1 MATTRLIPMHQN
13 KGKTVSQCLT
23 DRTEYAKNPDKTE
36 DGHLISAYEC
46 DPATVDAE
54 FLAAKRI
61 YADRT
66 GRSQRSDVIAYQVR
80 QSFRP
85 GEVTPEEANK
95 IGYEFAMRWTK
106 GNHAFIV
113 ATHVD
118 KVHTH
123 NHIIYNS
130 TTLDCT
136 KKFRNFLGSTNAVRK
151 LSDAICMEHKLSI
164 ILNPQPSRG
173 HYGKWMGEQKQPT
186 FSDRLRQAID
196 AALKQKPKDFEYF
209 LMLMESAGYEVKRGA
224 HIAFKGAGQQR
235 FIRLRSL
242 GEGYSESELRE
253 VIAGKKLHIPNKTG
267 ATKSDKQVNLLVDIQ
282 AKLQAGKGLGY
293 ERWAKTFNLKQMA
306 HTLNY
311 LTENN
316 LLSYEAL
323 PEKAAETSTKFHDL
337 SKQIKAAETRMAEI
351 AALRTHI
358 INYSKTREV
367 YVAYRKAG
375 YSKKFYEEH
384 IADLLLHKA
393 AKKAFDALGSKGL
406 PTMKSL
412 NAEYA
417 ELLAAKKKIFIEYT
431 NARAEMREVLTVKAN
446 VEKILNMANTKILQ
460 YEKRRPI
467 EIVISNGE
475 AMNPLK
481 NTVNRV

>member
-23 DRTEYAKNPDKTE
+23 DRTEYAKNPDKTA
-36 DGHLISAYEC
+36 DGEFISAYEC

-66 GRSQRSDVIAYQVR
+66 GRSQQSDIIAYQVR

-85 GEVTPEEANK
+85 GEITPEEANK
-95 IGYEFAMRWTK
+95 IGHEFAMRWTK
-106 GNHAFIV
+106 GKHAFIV

-118 KVHTH
+118 KAHIH

-136 KKFRNFLGSTNAVRK
+136 KKFRNFLGSTNAVQR
-151 LSDAICMEHKLSI
+151 LSDAICLEHKLSV
-164 ILNPQPSRG
+164 ILNPKPSRG
-173 HYGKWMGEQKQPT
+173 HYGKWLGEQKQPT

-196 AALKQKPKDFEYF
+196 ATLKQKPKDFEHF
-209 LMLMESAGYEVKRGA
+209 LLLMGNAGYEVKRGA

-242 GEGYSESELRE
+242 GEGYSEIELQD
-253 VIAGKKLHIPNKTG
+253 VIAGKKLHLPSKAAASKPNK
-267 ATKSDKQVNLLVDIQ
+267 QINLLVDIQ
-282 AKLQAGKGLGY
+282 AKLQAGKGPGY

-323 PEKAAETSTKFHDL
+323 SEKAAEANARFHAL
-337 SKQIKAAETRMAEI
+337 SAQIKAAEKRMAEI
-351 AALRTHI
+351 AVLRTHI
-358 INYSKTREV
+358 INYSKTRDV

-384 IADLLLHKA
+384 TADLLLHKT
-393 AKKAFDALGSKGL
+393 AKQAFDALASKKL
-406 PTMKSL
+406 PTVKAL
-412 NAEYA
+412 NTEYS
-417 ELLAAKKKIFIEYT
+417 ELLSAKKKAFTEYT
-431 NARAEMREVLTVKAN
+431 NARAEMREVLIVKAN
-446 VEKILNMANTKILQ
+446 VASVLRCDNMDAVT
-460 YEKRRPI
+460 R
-467 EIVISNGE
+467 
-475 AMNPLK
+475 K
-481 NTVNRV
+481 NVTDQICR

>member
-13 KGKTVSQCLT
+13 KGKSISQCLT
-23 DRTEYAKNPDKTE
+23 DRTEYAKNPDKTA
-36 DGHLISAYEC
+36 DGEFISAYEC
-46 DPATVDAE
+46 DSATVDAE

-66 GRSQRSDVIAYQVR
+66 GRSQQSDVIAYQMR

-106 GNHAFIV
+106 GKHAFIV

-118 KVHTH
+118 KAHIH

-136 KKFRNFLGSTNAVRK
+136 KKFRNFRGSTNAVQR
-151 LSDAICMEHKLSI
+151 LSDAICMEHKLSV
-164 ILNPQPSRG
+164 ILNPRPSRG
-173 HYGKWMGEQKQPT
+173 HYGKWLGEQKQPT
-186 FSDRLRQAID
+186 YSDRLRQAID
-196 AALKQKPKDFEYF
+196 AVIKQKPKNFEHF
-209 LMLMESAGYEVKRGA
+209 LVLMERVGYEVKRGA

-242 GEGYSESELRE
+242 GEEYSESELRE
-253 VIAGKKLHIPNKTG
+253 VIAGKKLHMPSKT
-267 ATKSDKQVNLLVDIQ
+267 AAAKSDKQVNLLVDIQ
-282 AKLQAGKGLGY
+282 AKLQAGKGPGY
-293 ERWAKTFNLKQMA
+293 GRWAKTFNLKQMA

-316 LLSYEAL
+316 LLSYDSL
-323 PEKAAETSTKFHDL
+323 SEKAAEATSKFHTL
-337 SKQIKAAETRMAEI
+337 SAQIKSAEKRMAEI
-351 AALRTHI
+351 AALRKHI
-358 INYSKTREV
+358 INYSKTRDV

-384 IADLLLHKA
+384 TADLLLHKA
-393 AKKAFDALGSKGL
+393 AKQAFDELDVKKL
-406 PTMKSL
+406 PTVKSL
-412 NAEYA
+412 NVEYD
-417 ELLAAKKKIFIEYT
+417 ELLSAKKKAFTEYT
-431 NARAEMREVLTVKAN
+431 NARTEMREVLTVKAN
-446 VEKILNMANTKILQ
+446 VESIWAHNLYPRKHHAIIPQ
-460 YEKRRPI
+460 YHE
-467 EIVISNGE
+467 
-475 AMNPLK
+475 
-481 NTVNRV
+481 

>member
-13 KGKTVSQCLT
+13 KGKSVSQCMT
-23 DRTEYAKNPDKTE
+23 DRTEYAKNSDKTA
-36 DGHLISAYEC
+36 DGEFISAYEC

-66 GRSQRSDVIAYQVR
+66 GRSQQSDVIAYQVR

-85 GEVTPEEANK
+85 GEITPEEANK

-106 GNHAFIV
+106 GKHAFLV

-118 KVHTH
+118 KAHIH

-130 TTLDCT
+130 TALDCT
-136 KKFRNFLGSTNAVRK
+136 KKFRNFLGSTNAVRR
-151 LSDAICMEHKLSI
+151 LSDAICMEHRLSV
-164 ILNPQPSRG
+164 ILNPKPSRG
-173 HYGKWMGEQKQPT
+173 HYGKWLGEQKQPT

-196 AALKQKPKDFEYF
+196 MALKQKPKDFEHF
-209 LMLMESAGYEVKRGA
+209 LKLMESAGYEVKRGA

-242 GEGYSESELRE
+242 GEGYSENELRE
-253 VIAGKKLHIPNKTG
+253 VIAGKKLHVPRKT
-267 ATKSDKQVNLLVDIQ
+267 ATAKSNKQVNLLVDIQ
-282 AKLQAGKGLGY
+282 AKLQAGKGPGY

-316 LLSYEAL
+316 LVSYDALS
-323 PEKAAETSTKFHDL
+323 EKAVEAGARFHAL
-337 SKQIKAAETRMAEI
+337 SAQIKATEKRMAAI
-351 AALRTHI
+351 AVLRTHI
-358 INYSKTREV
+358 INYRKTRDV

-375 YSKKFYEEH
+375 YSKKFYEERT
-384 IADLLLHKA
+384 ADLLLHKT
-393 AKKAFDALGSKGL
+393 AKQAFDELGVKKL
-406 PTMKSL
+406 PTVKAL
-412 NAEYA
+412 NAEYV
-417 ELLAAKKKIFIEYT
+417 ELLSAKKKAFTEYT
-431 NARAEMREVLTVKAN
+431 NARAEMREVMTVKAN
-446 VEKILNMANTKILQ
+446 VERILEYNNDIDD
-460 YEKRRPI
+460 
-467 EIVISNGE
+467 
-475 AMNPLK
+475 
-481 NTVNRV
+481 NRFRLNL

>member
-13 KGKTVSQCLT
+13 KGKSVAQCLV

-36 DGHLISAYEC
+36 DGHLICAYEC

-66 GRSQRSDVIAYQVR
+66 GRSQQSDVIAYQVR

-106 GNHAFIV
+106 GKHAFIV

-118 KVHTH
+118 KAHIH

-136 KKFRNFLGSTNAVRK
+136 QKFRNFLGSSKAVQR
-151 LSDAICMEHKLSI
+151 LSDAICMENRLSV
-164 ILNPQPSRG
+164 ILNPKPSRG
-173 HYGKWMGEQKQPT
+173 HYGTWLGEQKQPT
-186 FSDRLRQAID
+186 FLDRLRQAID
-196 AALKQKPKDFEYF
+196 VALKQKPKDFEHF
-209 LMLMESAGYEVKRGA
+209 LKLMESAGYEVKRGA

-242 GEGYSESELRE
+242 GDGYSENELRE
-253 VIAGKKLHIPNKTG
+253 VIAGKKLHLPNKT
-267 ATKSDKQVNLLVDIQ
+267 AASKPNKQVNLIVDIQ
-282 AKLQAGKGLGY
+282 AKLQAGKGPGY
-293 ERWAKTFNLKQMA
+293 ERWVKTFNLKQMA

-316 LLSYEAL
+316 LLSYESL
-323 PEKAAETSTKFHDL
+323 SVKAAEASVRFHAL
-337 SKQIKAAETRMAEI
+337 SAQIKAAEKRMAEI
-351 AALRTHI
+351 AVLRTHI
-358 INYSKTREV
+358 INYSKTRDV
-367 YVAYRKAG
+367 YVSYRKSG

-384 IADLLLHKA
+384 TADLLLHKT
-393 AKKAFDALGSKGL
+393 AKEAFDALGANKV
-406 PTMKSL
+406 PTVKSL
-412 NAEYA
+412 N
-417 ELLAAKKKIFIEYT
+417 
-431 NARAEMREVLTVKAN
+431 R
-446 VEKILNMANTKILQ
+446 
-460 YEKRRPI
+460 
-467 EIVISNGE
+467 
-475 AMNPLK
+475 
-481 NTVNRV
+481 

>member
-36 DGHLISAYEC
+36 DGQLISAYEC

-106 GNHAFIV
+106 GKHAFIV

-118 KVHTH
+118 KAHIH

-136 KKFRNFLGSTNAVRK
+136 KKFRNFLGSTNAVRR
-151 LSDAICMEHKLSI
+151 LSDAICMEHKLSV
-164 ILNPQPSRG
+164 ILNPKPSRG
-173 HYGKWMGEQKQPT
+173 HYGKWLGEQKQPT

-196 AALKQKPKDFEYF
+196 VALKQQPKDFEQF
-209 LMLMESAGYEVKRGA
+209 LILMERTGYEVKRGA
-224 HIAFKGAGQQR
+224 HIAFKGDGQQR
-235 FIRLRSL
+235 YIRLRSL
-242 GEGYSESELRE
+242 GEGYSEIDIRE
-253 VIAGKKLHIPNKTG
+253 VIAGKKLHMPHKTVT
-267 ATKSDKQVNLLVDIQ
+267 ARSDKQINLLVDIQ
-282 AKLQAGKGLGY
+282 AKLQAGKGPGY

-306 HTLNY
+306 QTLNY

-316 LLSYEAL
+316 LLSYDAL
-323 PEKAAETSTKFHDL
+323 SEKAAEATSKFHAL
-337 SKQIKAAETRMAEI
+337 STQIKAVEKRMAEI
-351 AALRTHI
+351 AVLRTHI
-358 INYSKTREV
+358 INYSKTRDV

-384 IADLLLHKA
+384 TAELLLHKA
-393 AKKAFDALGSKGL
+393 AKQAFDELGVKKL
-406 PTMKSL
+406 PTVKSL

-417 ELLAAKKKIFIEYT
+417 ELLSAKKKAFTEYT

-446 VEKILNMANTKILQ
+446 VDRFLNNKCCLDR
-460 YEKRRPI
+460 KRYDR
-467 EIVISNGE
+467 
-475 AMNPLK
+475 
-481 NTVNRV
+481 

>member
-13 KGKTVSQCLT
+13 KGKSISQCLT
-23 DRTEYAKNPDKTE
+23 DRTEYAKNPDKTA
-36 DGHLISAYEC
+36 DGEFISAYEC
-46 DPATVDAE
+46 DPSTVDAE

-66 GRSQRSDVIAYQVR
+66 GRSQQSDVIAYQMR

-85 GEVTPEEANK
+85 GEVTPEEANR

-106 GNHAFIV
+106 GKHAFIV

-118 KVHTH
+118 KVHIH

-136 KKFRNFLGSTNAVRK
+136 KKFRNFLGSTKAVQR
-151 LSDAICMEHKLSI
+151 LSDAICMEHRLSV
-164 ILNPQPSRG
+164 ILDPKSSRG
-173 HYGKWMGEQKQPT
+173 HYGKWLGKQKQPT
-186 FSDRLRQAID
+186 FSDRLRQSID
-196 AALKQKPKDFEYF
+196 VALKQKPKDFEQF
-209 LMLMESAGYEVKRGA
+209 LTLMESAGYEVKRGA
-224 HIAFKGAGQQR
+224 HTAFKGAGQQR

-253 VIAGKKLHIPNKTG
+253 VIAGKKLHLPNK
-267 ATKSDKQVNLLVDIQ
+267 ATASKHNKQVSLLVDIQ
-282 AKLQAGKGLGY
+282 AKLQAGKGPGY
-293 ERWAKTFNLKQMA
+293 ERWAKTFNLKQMV

-311 LTENN
+311 LSENN

-323 PEKAAETSTKFHDL
+323 SEKAAEVSARYHAL
-337 SKQIKAAETRMAEI
+337 SAQIKATEKRMAEI

-358 INYSKTREV
+358 INYNKTRDV

-384 IADLLLHKA
+384 TADLLLHKA
-393 AKKAFDALGSKGL
+393 AKQAFDGLGSKNL
-406 PTMKSL
+406 PTVKAL
-412 NAEYA
+412 NVEYA
-417 ELLAAKKKIFIEYT
+417 VLLAAKKKAFTEYT
-431 NARAEMREVLTVKAN
+431 NARAEMREVLTVKEN
-446 VEKILNMANTKILQ
+446 VERLINN
-460 YEKRRPI
+460 RPI
-467 EIVISNGE
+467 ESELNYEIIFMS
-475 AMNPLK
+475 
-481 NTVNRV
+481 

>member
-36 DGHLISAYEC
+36 DGQLISAYEC

-106 GNHAFIV
+106 GIHAFIV

-118 KVHTH
+118 KAHIH

-136 KKFRNFLGSTNAVRK
+136 KKFRNFQGSTNAVRR
-151 LSDAICMEHKLSI
+151 LSDVICTEHHLSV
-164 ILNPQPSRG
+164 ILNPKPSRG
-173 HYGKWMGEQKQPT
+173 HYGKWLGEQKQPT
-186 FSDRLRQAID
+186 FSDRLRQSID
-196 AALKQKPKDFEYF
+196 VALKQKPKDFEHF
-209 LMLMESAGYEVKRGA
+209 LTLMESAGYEVKRGT
-224 HIAFKGAGQQR
+224 HIAFKGTGQQR

-242 GEGYSESELRE
+242 GEGYSESVIRE
-253 VIAGKKLHIPNKTG
+253 VIAGKKLHMPHKT
-267 ATKSDKQVNLLVDIQ
+267 AAARSDKQINLLVDIQ
-282 AKLQAGKGLGY
+282 TKLQAGKGPGY

-316 LLSYEAL
+316 LLNYDAL
-323 PEKAAETSTKFHDL
+323 NEKAAEVISRFHAL
-337 SKQIKAAETRMAEI
+337 SVQIKAAEKRMAEI
-351 AALRTHI
+351 AVLRTHI
-358 INYSKTREV
+358 INYSKTRDV
-367 YVAYRKAG
+367 YVSYRKSG

-384 IADLLLHKA
+384 TADLLLHKT
-393 AKKAFDALGSKGL
+393 AKEAFDALGANKV
-406 PTMKSL
+406 PTVKSL
-412 NAEYA
+412 NMEYA
-417 ELLAAKKKIFIEYT
+417 ELLSAKKKAFTEYT

-446 VEKILNMANTKILQ
+446 VERILEYNNDIDD
-460 YEKRRPI
+460 
-467 EIVISNGE
+467 
-475 AMNPLK
+475 
-481 NTVNRV
+481 NRFRLNL

>member
-13 KGKTVSQCLT
+13 KGKSVAQCLA
-23 DRTEYAKNPDKTE
+23 DRTEYATNPNKTAE
-36 DGHLISAYEC
+36 GQLICAYEC
-46 DPATVDAE
+46 DSATVDAE

-66 GRSQRSDVIAYQVR
+66 GRSQRSGVIAYQVR
-80 QSFRP
+80 QSFSP

-106 GNHAFIV
+106 GKHAFIV

-118 KVHTH
+118 KAHIH

-136 KKFRNFLGSTNAVRK
+136 QKFRNFMGSTNAVRR
-151 LSDAICMEHKLSI
+151 LSDTICMEHRLSV
-164 ILNPQPSRG
+164 ILNPKPSRG
-173 HYGKWMGEQKQPT
+173 HYGKWLGEQKLPT

-196 AALKQKPKDFEYF
+196 VALKQKPKDFEHF
-209 LMLMESAGYEVKRGA
+209 LMLMESAGYKVKRGA
-224 HIAFKGAGQQR
+224 HTAVKGAEQQR

-242 GEGYSESELRE
+242 GEGYSESEIRE
-253 VIAGKKLHIPNKTG
+253 VIAGKKLHMPHKT
-267 ATKSDKQVNLLVDIQ
+267 AAARSDKQINLLVDIQ
-282 AKLQAGKGLGY
+282 AKLQAGKGPGY

-311 LTENN
+311 LTENT
-316 LLSYEAL
+316 LLSYDAL
-323 PEKAAETSTKFHDL
+323 NEKAAEVSSRFHAL
-337 SKQIKAAETRMAEI
+337 SAQIKTAEKRMAEI
-351 AALRTHI
+351 AVLRTHI
-358 INYSKTREV
+358 INYSKTRDV

-384 IADLLLHKA
+384 TADLLLHKA
-393 AKKAFDALGSKGL
+393 AKQAFDGL
-406 PTMKSL
+406 EWKKVPTVKAL

-417 ELLAAKKKIFIEYT
+417 ELCSRKRKAFTEYT
-431 NARAEMREVLTVKAN
+431 NARAEMREVMTVKAN
-446 VEKILNMANTKILQ
+446 LNQFTKMNSYIRQ
-460 YEKRRPI
+460 EI
-467 EIVISNGE
+467 EPN
-475 AMNPLK
+475 LH
-481 NTVNRV
+481 

>member
-36 DGHLISAYEC
+36 DGQLISAYEC

-106 GNHAFIV
+106 GKHAFIV

-118 KVHTH
+118 KVHIH

-136 KKFRNFLGSTNAVRK
+136 KKFRNFLGSTKAVQR
-151 LSDAICMEHKLSI
+151 LSDAICMEHRLSV
-164 ILNPQPSRG
+164 ILNPKPSRG
-173 HYGKWMGEQKQPT
+173 HYGKWLGEQKPPT

-196 AALKQKPKDFEYF
+196 VALKQKPKDFEHF
-209 LMLMESAGYEVKRGA
+209 LMLMESAGYKVKRGA
-224 HIAFKGAGQQR
+224 HTAFKGAEQQR

-242 GEGYSESELRE
+242 GEGYSESEIRE
-253 VIAGKKLHIPNKTG
+253 VIAGKKLHMPHKT
-267 ATKSDKQVNLLVDIQ
+267 AAARSDKQINLLVDIQ
-282 AKLQAGKGLGY
+282 DKLQAGKGPGY

-316 LLSYEAL
+316 LLSYDVLSER
-323 PEKAAETSTKFHDL
+323 AAETSARFHSL
-337 SKQIKAAETRMAEI
+337 SAQIKAVEKRMAEI
-351 AALRTHI
+351 AVLRMHI
-358 INYSKTREV
+358 INYSKTRDV

-384 IADLLLHKA
+384 TADLLLHKA
-393 AKKAFDALGSKGL
+393 AKKAFDAFDKKDI
-406 PTMKSL
+406 PTVKAL
-412 NAEYA
+412 NIEYA
-417 ELLAAKKKIFIEYT
+417 ELLAAKKKAFTEYT

-446 VEKILNMANTKILQ
+446 VDAILNFQRGINYSRIK
-460 YEKRRPI
+460 
-467 EIVISNGE
+467 G
-475 AMNPLK
+475 
-481 NTVNRV
+481 

>member
-13 KGKTVSQCLT
+13 KGKSVSQCLA

-36 DGHLISAYEC
+36 DGHLICAYEC

-66 GRSQRSDVIAYQVR
+66 GRSQQSDVIAYQVR

-95 IGYEFAMRWTK
+95 IGYEFVMRWTK
-106 GNHAFIV
+106 GKHAFIV

-118 KVHTH
+118 KAHIH

-136 KKFRNFLGSTNAVRK
+136 KKFRNFLGSTNSVRR
-151 LSDAICMEHKLSI
+151 LSDAICMEHRLSV
-164 ILNPQPSRG
+164 ILNPLLSRG
-173 HYGKWMGEQKQPT
+173 HYGKWLGEKKQPT
-186 FSDRLRQAID
+186 FSDRLRQTID
-196 AALKQKPKDFEYF
+196 VVLKQKPKDFEHF
-209 LMLMESAGYEVKRGA
+209 LLLMESAGYEVKRGA

-242 GEGYSESELRE
+242 GEGYSESELRG
-253 VIAGKKLHIPNKTG
+253 VIAGAKLHMPSKAAASKPN
-267 ATKSDKQVNLLVDIQ
+267 KQVNLLVDIQ
-282 AKLQAGKGLGY
+282 AKLQAGKGQGY

-316 LLSYEAL
+316 LLSYESL
-323 PEKAAETSTKFHDL
+323 SVKAAEASARFHAL
-337 SKQIKAAETRMAEI
+337 SAQIKAAEKRMAEI
-351 AALRTHI
+351 AMLRTHI
-358 INYSKTREV
+358 INYSKTRDV

-384 IADLLLHKA
+384 TADLLLHKA
-393 AKKAFDALGSKGL
+393 AKQAFDALASKKL
-406 PTMKSL
+406 PTVKAL
-412 NAEYA
+412 NIEYA
-417 ELLAAKKKIFIEYT
+417 ELLAAKKKAFTEYT
-431 NARAEMREVLTVKAN
+431 SARAEMRKVLAVKAN
-446 VEKILNMANTKILQ
+446 VEKILERDKNIDTAIIFAEN
-460 YEKRRPI
+460 
-467 EIVISNGE
+467 S
-475 AMNPLK
+475 LK
-481 NTVNRV
+481 DL

>member
-1 MATTRLIPMHQN
+1 MATTHLIPMHQN

-23 DRTEYAKNPDKTE
+23 DRTEYVKNPDKTA
-36 DGHLISAYEC
+36 DGEFISAYEC

-66 GRSQRSDVIAYQVR
+66 GRSQQSDVIAYQVR

-85 GEVTPEEANK
+85 GEITPEEANK

-106 GNHAFIV
+106 GKHAFIV

-118 KVHTH
+118 KAHIH

-130 TTLDCT
+130 TALDCT
-136 KKFRNFLGSTNAVRK
+136 KKFRNFLGSTNAVRR
-151 LSDAICMEHKLSI
+151 LSDAICMEHWLSV
-164 ILNPQPSRG
+164 ILNPKPSRG
-173 HYGKWMGEQKQPT
+173 HYGKWLGEKKQPT
-186 FSDRLRQAID
+186 FSDRLRQTID
-196 AALKQKPKDFEYF
+196 VVLKQKPKDFEHF
-209 LMLMESAGYEVKRGA
+209 LLLMESAGYEVKRGA

-242 GEGYSESELRE
+242 GEGYSESELRK
-253 VIAGKKLHIPNKTG
+253 VIASRKLNIPNKT
-267 ATKSDKQVNLLVDIQ
+267 AASKPNKQINLLVDIQ
-282 AKLQAGKGLGY
+282 AKLQAGKGPGY

-323 PEKAAETSTKFHDL
+323 SEKAAEANARFHAL
-337 SKQIKAAETRMAEI
+337 SAQIKAAEKRMAEI
-351 AALRTHI
+351 AMLRTHI
-358 INYSKTREV
+358 INYSKTRDV

-384 IADLLLHKA
+384 TADLLLHKA
-393 AKKAFDALGSKGL
+393 AKQAFDALASKKL
-406 PTMKSL
+406 PTVKAL
-412 NAEYA
+412 NTEYS
-417 ELLAAKKKIFIEYT
+417 ELLSAKKKAFTEYT
-431 NARAEMREVLTVKAN
+431 NARAEMREVLIVKAN
-446 VEKILNMANTKILQ
+446 VELFLNGDMETQKARHNLL
-460 YEKRRPI
+460 YF
-467 EIVISNGE
+467 
-475 AMNPLK
+475 L
-481 NTVNRV
+481 

>member
-13 KGKTVSQCLT
+13 KGKSISQCLT
-23 DRTEYAKNPDKTE
+23 DRTEYAKNPDKTA
-36 DGHLISAYEC
+36 DGEFISAYEC

-66 GRSQRSDVIAYQVR
+66 GRSQQSDVIAYQVR

-85 GEVTPEEANK
+85 GEITPEEANK

-106 GNHAFIV
+106 GKHAFIV

-118 KVHTH
+118 KAHIH

-136 KKFRNFLGSTNAVRK
+136 KKFRNFLGSTNAVRR
-151 LSDAICMEHKLSI
+151 LSDVVCTEHRLSV
-164 ILNPQPSRG
+164 ILNPKPSRG
-173 HYGKWMGEQKQPT
+173 HYGKWLGEQKQPT
-186 FSDRLRQAID
+186 FSDMLRQAID
-196 AALKQKPKDFEYF
+196 TALKQKPKNFEQF
-209 LMLMESAGYEVKRGA
+209 LTLMERAGYEVKRGA

-253 VIAGKKLHIPNKTG
+253 VIAGKKLHMPSKETASKPNN
-267 ATKSDKQVNLLVDIQ
+267 QINLLVDIQ
-282 AKLQAGKGLGY
+282 AKLQAGKGPGY

-311 LTENN
+311 LSENN

-323 PEKAAETSTKFHDL
+323 SEKAAETSARFHDL
-337 SKQIKAAETRMAEI
+337 SAQIKAVEKRMAEV
-351 AALRTHI
+351 ATLRTHI
-358 INYSKTREV
+358 FNYSKTRDM
-367 YVAYRKAG
+367 YVAYREAG

-393 AKKAFDALGSKGL
+393 AKQAFDGLESKNV
-406 PTMKSL
+406 PTVKAL

-417 ELLAAKKKIFIEYT
+417 ELLSAKKKAFTEYN

-446 VEKILNMANTKILQ
+446 VEKILEDNIKEYN
-460 YEKRRPI
+460 R
-467 EIVISNGE
+467 
-475 AMNPLK
+475 
-481 NTVNRV
+481 TVMKYNLS

>member
-23 DRTEYAKNPDKTE
+23 DRTEYAKNPDKTA
-36 DGHLISAYEC
+36 DGAFISAYEC
-46 DPATVDAE
+46 DPATVDVE

-61 YADRT
+61 YTDRT
-66 GRSQRSDVIAYQVR
+66 GRSQQSDVIAYQVR

-95 IGYEFAMRWTK
+95 IGCEFAMRWTK
-106 GNHAFIV
+106 GKHAFIV

-118 KVHTH
+118 KAHIH

-136 KKFRNFLGSTNAVRK
+136 KKFRNFLGSTNAVRR
-151 LSDAICMEHKLSI
+151 LSDAICMEHRLSV
-164 ILNPQPSRG
+164 ILNPKPSRG
-173 HYGKWMGEQKQPT
+173 HYGKWLGEQKQPT

-196 AALKQKPKDFEYF
+196 TALKQKPKDFEHF
-209 LMLMESAGYEVKRGA
+209 LKLMESDGYEVKRGTYT
-224 HIAFKGAGQQR
+224 AFKGAGQQR

-253 VIAGKKLHIPNKTG
+253 IIAGKKLHMPSK
-267 ATKSDKQVNLLVDIQ
+267 AAASKSNKQVNLLVDIQ
-282 AKLQAGKGLGY
+282 TKLQAGKGPGY
-293 ERWAKTFNLKQMA
+293 ECWAKTFNLKHMA

-311 LTENN
+311 LSENN

-323 PEKAAETSTKFHDL
+323 SEKAAEASARFHDL
-337 SKQIKAAETRMAEI
+337 SAQIKTAEKRMAEI
-351 AALRTHI
+351 AALRKHI
-358 INYSKTREV
+358 INYSKTRDV

-384 IADLLLHKA
+384 TADLLLHKA
-393 AKKAFDALGSKGL
+393 AKQAFDELGEKEL
-406 PTMKSL
+406 PTVKTL
-412 NAEYA
+412 NMEYA
-417 ELLAAKKKIFIEYT
+417 KLLSAKKKALTEYT
-431 NARAEMREVLTVKAN
+431 NTRAEMREVLSVKAN
-446 VEKILNMANTKILQ
+446 VEKILEYDKKWIKQ
-460 YEKRRPI
+460 HEK
-467 EIVISNGE
+467 V
-475 AMNPLK
+475 
-481 NTVNRV
+481 

>member
-23 DRTEYAKNPDKTE
+23 DRTEYVKNPDKTA
-36 DGHLISAYEC
+36 DGEFISAYEC

-66 GRSQRSDVIAYQVR
+66 GRSQQSDVIAYQVR

-85 GEVTPEEANK
+85 GEITPEEANK

-106 GNHAFIV
+106 GKHAFIV

-118 KVHTH
+118 KAHIH

-130 TTLDCT
+130 TALDCT
-136 KKFRNFLGSTNAVRK
+136 KKFRNFLGSTNAVRR
-151 LSDAICMEHKLSI
+151 LSDAICMEHWLSV
-164 ILNPQPSRG
+164 ILNPKPSRG
-173 HYGKWMGEQKQPT
+173 HYGKWLGEQKQPT

-196 AALKQKPKDFEYF
+196 AALKKKPKDFEHF
-209 LMLMESAGYEVKRGA
+209 LSLMGSAGYEVKRGA

-253 VIAGKKLHIPNKTG
+253 VIAGKKLHMSHKT
-267 ATKSDKQVNLLVDIQ
+267 AAVRSDKQVNLLVDIQ
-282 AKLQAGKGLGY
+282 AKLQAGKGPGY

-311 LTENN
+311 LTEHN
-316 LLSYEAL
+316 LLSYDAL
-323 PEKAAETSTKFHDL
+323 NEKTAEVSARFHSL
-337 SKQIKAAETRMAEI
+337 SAQIKASEKRMAEI

-358 INYSKTREV
+358 INYSKTRDV

-375 YSKKFYEEH
+375 YSKNFYEEH
-384 IADLLLHKA
+384 TADLLLHKA
-393 AKKAFDALGSKGL
+393 AKQAFDALESKNV
-406 PTMKSL
+406 PTVKSL
-412 NAEYA
+412 NAEYV
-417 ELLAAKKKIFIEYT
+417 ELLSAKKKAFTEYT
-431 NARAEMREVLTVKAN
+431 NARTEMREVLIVKAN
-446 VEKILNMANTKILQ
+446 IEKILVEGKDIDAV
-460 YEKRRPI
+460 I
-467 EIVISNGE
+467 ENLLR
-475 AMNPLK
+475 NDLR
-481 NTVNRV
+481 NF

>member
-13 KGKTVSQCLT
+13 KGKTVSKCLA
-23 DRTEYAKNPDKTE
+23 DRTEYAKNPDKTANGE
-36 DGHLISAYEC
+36 FISAYEC
-46 DPATVDAE
+46 DPTTVDAE

-66 GRSQRSDVIAYQVR
+66 GRSQQSDVIAYQVR

-85 GEVTPEEANK
+85 GEITPEEANK

-106 GNHAFIV
+106 GKHAFIV

-118 KVHTH
+118 KAHIH

-136 KKFRNFLGSTNAVRK
+136 KKFRNFWGSTNAVRR
-151 LSDAICMEHKLSI
+151 LSDTICMEHRLSV
-164 ILNPQPSRG
+164 ILSPKPSRG
-173 HYGKWMGEQKQPT
+173 HYGKWLGEQKQPT

-196 AALKQKPKDFEYF
+196 VTLKQKPKDFEQF
-209 LMLMESAGYEVKRGA
+209 LILMEKTGYKVKRGA
-224 HIAFKGAGQQR
+224 HIAFRGDGQQR

-242 GEGYSESELRE
+242 GEGYSEDEICE
-253 VIAGKKLHIPNKTG
+253 VIAGVKLHLPRKT
-267 ATKSDKQVNLLVDIQ
+267 AAIKSDKQVDLLVDIQ
-282 AKLQAGKGLGY
+282 AKLQAGKGPGY

-316 LLSYEAL
+316 LLSYDALLEREA
-323 PEKAAETSTKFHDL
+323 EATSKFHTL
-337 SKQIKAAETRMAEI
+337 SAQIKAAEKRMVEI
-351 AALRTHI
+351 TVLRTHI
-358 INYSKTREV
+358 INYSKTRDV

-384 IADLLLHKA
+384 TADLLLHKA
-393 AKKAFDALGSKGL
+393 AKQAFNELDTKEL
-406 PTMKSL
+406 PTVKSL

-417 ELLAAKKKIFIEYT
+417 ELLSTKKEAFTEYT
-431 NARAEMREVLTVKAN
+431 SARSEMREVLSVKAN
-446 VEKILNMANTKILQ
+446 VETILEYN
-460 YEKRRPI
+460 
-467 EIVISNGE
+467 
-475 AMNPLK
+475 K
-481 NTVNRV
+481 NLDVVTRKSMTDRACC

>member
-23 DRTEYAKNPDKTE
+23 DRTEYAKNPDKTA
-36 DGHLISAYEC
+36 DGEFISAYEC
-46 DPATVDAE
+46 DTATVDAE
-54 FLAAKRI
+54 FLAAKRV

-66 GRSQRSDVIAYQVR
+66 GRSQQNDVIAYQVR

-85 GEVTPEEANK
+85 GEITPEEANK

-106 GNHAFIV
+106 GKHAFIV

-118 KVHTH
+118 KAHIH

-136 KKFRNFLGSTNAVRK
+136 KKFRNFLGSTNAVRR
-151 LSDAICMEHKLSI
+151 LSDAICMEHRLSV
-164 ILNPQPSRG
+164 ILNPKPSRG

-186 FSDRLRQAID
+186 FSDRLRQSID
-196 AALKQKPKDFEYF
+196 VALKQNPKDFEYF
-209 LMLMESAGYEVKRGA
+209 LSLMGSAGYEIKRGA

-253 VIAGKKLHIPNKTG
+253 VIAGKKLHMPSKMA
-267 ATKSDKQVNLLVDIQ
+267 ATNANKQVNLLVDIQ
-282 AKLQAGKGLGY
+282 AKLQAGKGPGY

-311 LTENN
+311 LSENN
-316 LLSYEAL
+316 LLSYKAL
-323 PEKAAETSTKFHDL
+323 SEKAAEVSARYYAL
-337 SKQIKAAETRMAEI
+337 SAQIKAAEKRMAEI
-351 AALRTHI
+351 AVLRTHI
-358 INYSKTREV
+358 INYSKTRDV

-384 IADLLLHKA
+384 TADLLLHKA
-393 AKKAFDALGSKGL
+393 AKQAFDELGTKKL
-406 PTMKSL
+406 PTVKSL

-417 ELLAAKKKIFIEYT
+417 ELLSTKKKAFTEYT
-431 NARAEMREVLTVKAN
+431 NTRAEMREVMTVKAN
-446 VEKILNMANTKILQ
+446 IEKILERDKNVDTA
-460 YEKRRPI
+460 I
-467 EIVISNGE
+467 ENFY
-475 AMNPLK
+475 
-481 NTVNRV
+481 

>member
-13 KGKTVSQCLT
+13 KGKSVSQCLA

-36 DGHLISAYEC
+36 DGHLICAYEC

-66 GRSQRSDVIAYQVR
+66 GRSQQSDVIAYQVR

-95 IGYEFAMRWTK
+95 IGYEFVMRWTK
-106 GNHAFIV
+106 GKHAFIV

-118 KVHTH
+118 KAHIH

-136 KKFRNFLGSTNAVRK
+136 KKFRNFLGSTNSVRR
-151 LSDAICMEHKLSI
+151 LSDAICMEHRLSV
-164 ILNPQPSRG
+164 ILNPLLSRG
-173 HYGKWMGEQKQPT
+173 HYGKWLGEKKQPT
-186 FSDRLRQAID
+186 FSDRLRQTID
-196 AALKQKPKDFEYF
+196 VVLKQKPKDFEHF
-209 LMLMESAGYEVKRGA
+209 LLLMESAGYEVKRGA

-253 VIAGKKLHIPNKTG
+253 VIAGAKLHMPSKAAASKPN
-267 ATKSDKQVNLLVDIQ
+267 KQVNLLVDIQ
-282 AKLQAGKGLGY
+282 AKLQAGKGQGY

-316 LLSYEAL
+316 LLSYESL
-323 PEKAAETSTKFHDL
+323 SVKAAEASARFHAL
-337 SKQIKAAETRMAEI
+337 SAQIKTAEKRMAEI
-351 AALRTHI
+351 AVLRTHI
-358 INYSKTREV
+358 INYSKTRDV

-384 IADLLLHKA
+384 TADLLLHKA
-393 AKKAFDALGSKGL
+393 AKQAFDALDTNKV
-406 PTMKSL
+406 PTVKSL
-412 NAEYA
+412 NMEYA
-417 ELLAAKKKIFIEYT
+417 ELLSAKKKAFTEYA
-431 NARAEMREVLTVKAN
+431 NARAEMRKVLAVKAN
-446 VEKILNMANTKILQ
+446 VEKILERDKNIDTAIIFAEN
-460 YEKRRPI
+460 
-467 EIVISNGE
+467 S
-475 AMNPLK
+475 LK
-481 NTVNRV
+481 DL

>member
-13 KGKTVSQCLT
+13 KGKSVAQCLA
-23 DRTEYAKNPDKTE
+23 DRTDYAKNPDKTA
-36 DGHLISAYEC
+36 DGEFISAYEC

-66 GRSQRSDVIAYQVR
+66 GRSQQSDVIAYQVR

-85 GEVTPEEANK
+85 GEITSEEANK
-95 IGYEFAMRWTK
+95 IGYEFAMRLTK
-106 GNHAFIV
+106 GKHAFIV

-118 KVHTH
+118 KAHIH

-136 KKFRNFLGSTNAVRK
+136 KKFRNFLGSTNAVRR
-151 LSDAICMEHKLSI
+151 LSDAICMEHRLSV
-164 ILNPQPSRG
+164 ILNPKPSRG
-173 HYGKWMGEQKQPT
+173 HYGKWLGEQRQPT

-196 AALKQKPKDFEYF
+196 AALKQKPKDFEHF
-209 LMLMESAGYEVKRGA
+209 LQLMERAGYEIKRGA

-242 GEGYSESELRE
+242 GDGYSEGELRE
-253 VIAGKKLHIPNKTG
+253 VIAGKKLHMPYKTAASKPNT
-267 ATKSDKQVNLLVDIQ
+267 QVNLLVDIQ
-282 AKLQAGKGLGY
+282 AKPQAGEGPGY
-293 ERWAKTFNLKQMA
+293 EHWAKTFNLKQMA
-306 HTLNY
+306 YTLIY

-323 PEKAAETSTKFHDL
+323 SEKAAEASARFHAL
-337 SKQIKAAETRMAEI
+337 SAQIKAAEKRMTEI
-351 AALRTHI
+351 AVLRTHI
-358 INYSKTREV
+358 INYSKTRDV

-375 YSKKFYEEH
+375 YSKEFYEAH
-384 IADLLLHKA
+384 TADLLLHKA
-393 AKKAFDALGSKGL
+393 AKQAFDALGTNKV
-406 PTMKSL
+406 PTVKSL
-412 NAEYA
+412 NMEYA
-417 ELLAAKKKIFIEYT
+417 ELLSAKKKAFTEYT

-446 VEKILNMANTKILQ
+446 VERILDNDMMKNNIHTTSI
-460 YEKRRPI
+460 RRF
-467 EIVISNGE
+467 
-475 AMNPLK
+475 
-481 NTVNRV
+481 

>member
-36 DGHLISAYEC
+36 DGQLISAYEC

-95 IGYEFAMRWTK
+95 IGYEFAMCWTK
-106 GNHAFIV
+106 GKHAFIV

-118 KVHTH
+118 KVHIH

-136 KKFRNFLGSTNAVRK
+136 KKFRNFLGSSKAVQR
-151 LSDAICMEHKLSI
+151 LSDAICMENRLSV
-164 ILNPQPSRG
+164 ILNPKPSRG
-173 HYGKWMGEQKQPT
+173 HYGKWLGEQKQPT
-186 FSDRLRQAID
+186 FSDRLRQTID
-196 AALKQKPKDFEYF
+196 VALKQKPKDFEHF

-224 HIAFKGAGQQR
+224 HTAFKGAGQQR
-235 FIRLRSL
+235 FFRLRSL
-242 GEGYSESELRE
+242 GKGYSESELRE
-253 VIAGKKLHIPNKTG
+253 VIAGKKLHMPSKT
-267 ATKSDKQVNLLVDIQ
+267 AASKSDKQVNLLVDIQ

-316 LLSYEAL
+316 LLSYDAL
-323 PEKAAETSTKFHDL
+323 KEKAAEVSARYHAL
-337 SKQIKAAETRMAEI
+337 SAQIKVTEKRMAEI
-351 AALRTHI
+351 AALRKHI
-358 INYSKTREV
+358 INYSKTRDV

-384 IADLLLHKA
+384 TADLLLHKA
-393 AKKAFDALGSKGL
+393 AKQAFDGLESKNI
-406 PTMKSL
+406 PTVNAL

-417 ELLAAKKKIFIEYT
+417 ELLSAKKKAFTEYT
-431 NARAEMREVLTVKAN
+431 NARTEMRKVLIVKAN
-446 VEKILNMANTKILQ
+446 VGIILEQDKNKDAVMRKKVI
-460 YEKRRPI
+460 ERP
-467 EIVISNGE
+467 
-475 AMNPLK
+475 
-481 NTVNRV
+481 

>member
-23 DRTEYAKNPDKTE
+23 DRTEYAKNPDKTA
-36 DGHLISAYEC
+36 DGEFISAYEC

-66 GRSQRSDVIAYQVR
+66 GRSQQSDIIAYQVR

-85 GEVTPEEANK
+85 GEITPEEANK
-95 IGYEFAMRWTK
+95 IGHEFAMRWTK
-106 GNHAFIV
+106 GKHAFIV

-118 KVHTH
+118 KSHIH

-136 KKFRNFLGSTNAVRK
+136 KKFRNFLGSTNAVRR
-151 LSDAICMEHKLSI
+151 LSDAICMEHRLSV
-164 ILNPQPSRG
+164 ILNPQPSCG
-173 HYGKWMGEQKQPT
+173 HYGKWLGEQKKPT

-242 GEGYSESELRE
+242 GDGYSENELRE
-253 VIAGKKLHIPNKTG
+253 VIAGKKLHLPHKT
-267 ATKSDKQVNLLVDIQ
+267 AAIRSDKQASLLVDIQ
-282 AKLQAGKGLGY
+282 VKLQAGKGPGY

-316 LLSYEAL
+316 LLSYDAL
-323 PEKAAETSTKFHDL
+323 SEKAADASARFHAL
-337 SKQIKAAETRMAEI
+337 SAQIKAAEKCMAEI
-351 AALRTHI
+351 AVLKKHI
-358 INYSKTREV
+358 INYSKTRDV

-384 IADLLLHKA
+384 TADLLLHKA
-393 AKKAFDALGSKGL
+393 AKQAFDALGVKKL
-406 PTMKSL
+406 PTVKAL

-417 ELLAAKKKIFIEYT
+417 ELLSAKKKAFTEYT
-431 NARAEMREVLTVKAN
+431 NARTEMRKVLIVKRNIEELLKYDKYVETVKKLSRIDN
-446 VEKILNMANTKILQ
+446 IFC
-460 YEKRRPI
+460 
-467 EIVISNGE
+467 
-475 AMNPLK
+475 
-481 NTVNRV
+481 

>member
-13 KGKTVSQCLT
+13 KGKSISQCLT
-23 DRTEYAKNPDKTE
+23 DRTEYAKNPDKTA
-36 DGHLISAYEC
+36 DGEFISAYEC

-66 GRSQRSDVIAYQVR
+66 GRSQQSDVIAYQVR

-95 IGYEFAMRWTK
+95 IGHEFAMRWTK
-106 GNHAFIV
+106 GKHAFIV

-118 KVHTH
+118 KAHIH

-136 KKFRNFLGSTNAVRK
+136 KKFRNFMGSTNAVRR
-151 LSDAICMEHKLSI
+151 LSDAICMEHRLSI
-164 ILNPQPSRG
+164 ILNPRPSRG
-173 HYGKWMGEQKQPT
+173 HYGKWLGEQKNST

-196 AALKQKPKDFEYF
+196 ATLKQKPKDFEHF
-209 LMLMESAGYEVKRGA
+209 LLLMENSGYEVKRGA

-242 GEGYSESELRE
+242 GEGYSESELRK
-253 VIAGKKLHIPNKTG
+253 VIAGKKPNMPNK
-267 ATKSDKQVNLLVDIQ
+267 AAASKLNKQVNLLVDIQ

-316 LLSYEAL
+316 LLSYDAL
-323 PEKAAETSTKFHDL
+323 SGKAAEVSARFHDL
-337 SKQIKAAETRMAEI
+337 SAQIKATEKRMAEI

-358 INYSKTREV
+358 INYSKTRDV

-375 YSKKFYEEH
+375 YSKKFYEVH
-384 IADLLLHKA
+384 TADLLLHKA
-393 AKKAFDALGSKGL
+393 AKQAFEALGSKKV
-406 PTMKSL
+406 PTVKSL
-412 NAEYA
+412 NIEYA
-417 ELLAAKKKIFIEYT
+417 VLLSEKKKAFIEYT
-431 NARAEMREVLTVKAN
+431 NARAEMRELLTVKAN
-446 VEKILNMANTKILQ
+446 VEQILNYNKQLNDR
-460 YEKRRPI
+460 KHDDFS
-467 EIVISNGE
+467 V
-475 AMNPLK
+475 
-481 NTVNRV
+481 TV